1 MTHHDDPFRGNFD
14 SLEEFADRISD
25 LLQCPITIEDANHR
39 LIAYSAH
46 DDYTD
51 PARTAT
57 IISRRVPEKVINS
70 LWKQGAI
77 PALLSSREPVRVAAI
92 SEVGLGSRVAV
103 SIWKNDEVIGF
114 IWALETD
121 RTLSKEDM
129 ELLKQAAKTAK
140 NKVLQLYMRKNKKEE
155 RVQEFFWKLLTGH
168 MTTDEEI
175 KESFEMMQ
183 IPTAPLFSVIVF
195 RFATE
200 ITREIEKQISYLLQ
214 TTQQIQLLLYTTDQ
228 SDVIL
233 LAAPQT
239 TTQPLQEFNSFI
251 QSFATKMKERFHI
264 SSIQSGFGG
273 IYETYT
279 CIEKS
284 YKEALT
290 VLKMKEKFAAQLN
303 SVYGYQQLGI
313 YQFFDLLL
321 EKKRQGEFTNSA
333 LLKLQSY
340 DQKHHTDLVK
350 TFEIFF
356 DHDSNVNETAKA
368 LNIHPNTLAY
378 RLKRIAEI
386 GEIDLH
392 DINQKVK
399 LYIDIKLAKYET
411 LH

>member
-1 MTHHDDPFRGNFD
+1 MSHYDDPFRGNFD
-14 SLEEFADRISD
+14 SLEEFADHISE

-77 PALLSSREPVRVAAI
+77 PALLRSREPVRVAAI

-121 RTLSKEDM
+121 RTLSQEDM
-129 ELLKQAAKTAK
+129 ELLKKAAKAAK

-155 RVQEFFWKLLTGH
+155 RVQELFWKLLTGH
-168 MTTDEEI
+168 MTTEEEI
-175 KESFEMMQ
+175 KESFATMQ
-183 IPTAPLFSVIVF
+183 IPAAPLFSVIVF

-214 TTQQIQLLLYTTDQ
+214 TTQQIQLLLYTTDRN
-228 SDVIL
+228 DVIL
-233 LAAPQT
+233 LAAPKSMN
-239 TTQPLQEFNSFI
+239 QPLKELHTFI
-251 QSFATKMKERFHI
+251 ESFALKMKERFHI
-264 SSIQSGFGG
+264 NSVQSGFGG

-279 CIEKS
+279 SIEKS
-284 YKEALT
+284 YQEALT
-290 VLKMKEKFAAQLN
+290 VLKMKEKFPEQIC
-303 SVYGYQQLGI
+303 SIYGYQQLGI

-321 EKKRQGEFTNSA
+321 EKKRQGEFINPSLT
-333 LLKLQSY
+333 KLQAY
-340 DQKHHTDLVK
+340 DQKHHSDLVK
-350 TFEIFF
+350 TFEVFF

-368 LNIHPNTLAY
+368 LNIHPNTLSY

-386 GEIDLH
+386 AEMDLH
-392 DINQKVK
+392 DMNQKVK
-399 LYIDIKLAKYET
+399 LYIDIKLAKYEA

>member
-1 MTHHDDPFRGNFD
+1 MTHHDDPFQGNFD
-14 SLEEFADRISD
+14 SLEEFADHISD

-77 PALLSSREPVRVAAI
+77 PALLNSRDPVRVAAI

-129 ELLKQAAKTAK
+129 ELLKKAAKAAK

-168 MTTDEEI
+168 MTTEEEI
-175 KESFEMMQ
+175 KENFEMMQ

-195 RFATE
+195 RLANE

-214 TTQQIQLLLYTTDQ
+214 TTQQIQLLLYTTDR

-233 LAAPQT
+233 LATPKNVN
-239 TTQPLQEFNSFI
+239 QPLQEFNCFI
-251 QSFATKMKERFHI
+251 QSFAMKMKERFHI

-290 VLKMKEKFAAQLN
+290 VLKMKEKFPAQI
-303 SVYGYQQLGI
+303 SSIYGYQQLGI

-321 EKKRQGEFTNSA
+321 EKKRQGEFTNTA

-340 DQKHHTDLVK
+340 DQKHHSDLVE

-399 LYIDIKLAKYET
+399 LYIDIKLAKYEA